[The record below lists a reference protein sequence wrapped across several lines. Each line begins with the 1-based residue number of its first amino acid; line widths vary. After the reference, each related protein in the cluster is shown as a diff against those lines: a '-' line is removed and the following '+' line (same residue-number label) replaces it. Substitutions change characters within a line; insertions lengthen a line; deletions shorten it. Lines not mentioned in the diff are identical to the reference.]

1 MVLTSQ
7 RAVEAM
13 ERCVNDLISRE
24 VWKNSLRN
32 DWQDKAIFVVGEATA
47 KAALDKLGLE
57 STGHEAG
64 SAEALVP
71 VILHCKNNC
80 LIHLLPVSI
89 FTGALL
95 TLTCKVHLLS
105 IVVFVISA
113 VRQGHDPLLFPCGNL
128 RRETIPTEMEK
139 AGIPLD
145 SVQVYRTCADLN
157 IEQSLE
163 DLIKKVLIL
172 FLHCIYIFSGNSFF
186 TQQLQINDNR
196 FSLGMLSIS
205 QGVPSYAVFFSPSGV
220 NFTAEIVSS
229 FTKWWSK
236 VELVAIGKT
245 TEQAMKNKQ
254 WTVTAVADQPNPH
267 ALAQCIVKS
276 MQCSNTAKGEE
287 K

>member
-1 MVLTSQ
+1 MQNSVVERRLYFNTDKLRFGALHNSRTTINIETQTNASQVLRENGMKPFSIPVLSFQFDNQQQLVQKLREPYHFRGMVLTSQ

-24 VWKNSLRN
+24 VWKNTLRN
-32 DWQDKAIFVVGEATA
+32 DWQDKAIFVVGQATA
-47 KAALDKLGLE
+47 KA
-57 STGHEAG
+57 
-64 SAEALVP
+64 
-71 VILHCKNNC
+71 
-80 LIHLLPVSI
+80 
-89 FTGALL
+89 
-95 TLTCKVHLLS
+95 
-105 IVVFVISA
+105 A

-163 DLIKKVLIL
+163 DLIKEK
-172 FLHCIYIFSGNSFF
+172 
-186 TQQLQINDNR
+186 
-196 FSLGMLSIS
+196 
-205 QGVPSYAVFFSPSGV
+205 GVPSYAVFFSPSGV

-254 WTVTAVADQPNPH
+254 WTVTAVADQPNTQ

-276 MQCSNTAKGEE
+276 MQCSDTAKGEE